1 MKRILVLLITVFIA
15 IPVSFAQDDSPLL
28 TLLSHIPNTL
38 ETVDSVVSYVDYNA
52 MFEARTGSDQPES
65 INDLLDPSEEATET
79 VGLWMAALRGVSS
92 GPAFISNL
100 FAGGSDW
107 ETVVGFDF
115 FAIGQA
121 IEFGNPPSLGTI
133 LLGEFDPEAI
143 ATAFSARNFASQEAG
158 DFTLWCGEAGC
169 EEGMQTDLINR
180 NPANPFGGQ
189 LGRSEPI
196 LVSETVIV
204 DSADFAV
211 IESIQSVIAGD
222 SPSLAD
228 NPAYMTA
235 YHAIPTEDTVLQTQ
249 FLSPGVFLADV
260 GAFLTNQELVDRLIE
275 QIDPVLQPYELVA
288 IADTVTE
295 SEQIVYLVLVYGNA
309 EDAESAVEIVPA
321 RIEVMDSFAAARPF
335 TELLAD
341 REISA
346 IDAYTVG
353 DDTTGKTSAVFAFHA
368 PLAPD
373 EPDETLGYIQS
384 SMVFRL
390 LIDMVYRRDMSFLIA
405 GTIE

>member
-1 MKRILVLLITVFIA
+1 MKRILVVLITVFIA
-15 IPVSFAQDDSPLL
+15 IPVGFSQDDSPLL
-28 TLLSHIPNTL
+28 TLLSHIPNTV
-38 ETVDSVVSYVDYNA
+38 ETVDSIVSYVDYRA
-52 MFEARTGSDQPES
+52 MFEARAGSDQPEN
-65 INDLLDPSEEATET
+65 INDLLDPSEEATEA

-92 GPAFISNL
+92 GPAFIKNL
-100 FAGGSDW
+100 FAGGGDW

-121 IEFGNPPSLGTI
+121 IEFGSPPSLGTI
-133 LLGEFDPEAI
+133 LLGEFEPDAI
-143 ATAFSARNFASQEAG
+143 ATAFSARDFTSQEAG

-169 EEGMQTDLINR
+169 EEGLQVDILNR

-189 LGRSEPI
+189 MGRSEPI
-196 LVSETVIV
+196 LVSDTVIAN
-204 DSADFAV
+204 SADFAV
-211 IESIQSVIAGD
+211 VESIQSVIAGD

-235 YHAIPTEDTVLQTQ
+235 YHAIPADETILQAQ
-249 FLSPGVFLADV
+249 FLNPGVFLVDV
-260 GAFLTNQELVDRLIE
+260 AAFLTGQELVDRLIE
-275 QIDPVLQPYELVA
+275 QIDPVLEPYELIA
-288 IADTVTE
+288 LADTVTE
-295 SEQIVYLVLVYGNA
+295 SEQVVYLVLVYGNA

-321 RIEVMDSFAAARPF
+321 RIESMDSFVTERPF
-335 TELLAD
+335 TELFAD

-346 IDAYTVG
+346 IDAYMVG
-353 DDTTGKTSAVFAFHA
+353 DDMTGKTSAVFAFHA

-390 LIDMVYRRDMSFLIA
+390 LMDMVYRRDMPFLIA